1 MIVMAELSSGG
12 GGQLGQVTVSEEW
25 FGEAAGQDVFR
36 YTMQNGRGMKV
47 RILNYGGILQSVE
60 FPGRSG
66 HSANIVLGFSTL
78 PEYIDYNPARNPAN
92 PKGAS
97 VYFGALIGRY
107 AGPIASGRFGLKGA
121 TFEVPINSG
130 SNAMHGGTVGFDQKV
145 WMPTELSSGSTAR
158 LGLEYVSPA
167 GEMGFPG
174 TLDVV
179 ATYALDNDN
188 RMTLSFR
195 ATSDA
200 PTVVNLTNHTYWNLA
215 GEGSGTIYGQLLH
228 VNADAYTPL
237 NCSEIPTN
245 RTAPVAGTAFDF
257 TSSTPIGTH
266 IRDDNPQLLIGRGY
280 DVNFVLNQTKPNS
293 MILAA
298 RAVDPVSGRMLSVYT
313 TEPGLQLYTGNL
325 LEGNLVGTGGHVYRQ
340 SDGFALETQHFPDA
354 PNHADFPSTEL
365 IPGETYN
372 QRSEFELACVP

>member
-1 MIVMAELSSGG
+1 MAELSSGG

-145 WMPTELSSGSTAR
+145 WMPTELSSGAPHAWGWSMSAQPER
-158 LGLEYVSPA
+158 WAFRGPSMSLPH
-167 GEMGFPG
+167 
-174 TLDVV
+174 TL
-179 ATYALDNDN
+179 
-188 RMTLSFR
+188 
-195 ATSDA
+195 
-200 PTVVNLTNHTYWNLA
+200 
-215 GEGSGTIYGQLLH
+215 
-228 VNADAYTPL
+228 
-237 NCSEIPTN
+237 
-245 RTAPVAGTAFDF
+245 
-257 TSSTPIGTH
+257 
-266 IRDDNPQLLIGRGY
+266 
-280 DVNFVLNQTKPNS
+280 
-293 MILAA
+293 
-298 RAVDPVSGRMLSVYT
+298 
-313 TEPGLQLYTGNL
+313 
-325 LEGNLVGTGGHVYRQ
+325 
-340 SDGFALETQHFPDA
+340 
-354 PNHADFPSTEL
+354 
-365 IPGETYN
+365 
-372 QRSEFELACVP
+372 